1 MTRETTEQESRGLL
15 SRRAVIL
22 GIGAV
27 AGAAAVVPRVVR
39 AQAPPVGPVA
49 PPSTVTAPPR
59 DFSPTG
65 APTTYFT
72 DPIS

>member
-1 MTRETTEQESRGLL
+1 MTREAINQEDRSLL

-27 AGAAAVVPRVVR
+27 AGAAAVVPRAVR
-39 AQAPPVGPVA
+39 AQAPPAGPVA
-49 PPSTVTAPPR
+49 PPTTVTSPPR
-59 DFSPTG
+59 DFGPSG

-72 DPIS
+72 ET